1 MFTCLRW
8 IFFAMSTSRDQSMLA
23 SERGNKSAKQP
34 ILTGFSP
41 AGTVFKSKPA
51 KTVERDQFKDVIKKQ
66 RRSVQVGV

>member
-1 MFTCLRW
+1 
-8 IFFAMSTSRDQSMLA
+8 MLA

-66 RRSVQVGV
+66 RRSIQVGV